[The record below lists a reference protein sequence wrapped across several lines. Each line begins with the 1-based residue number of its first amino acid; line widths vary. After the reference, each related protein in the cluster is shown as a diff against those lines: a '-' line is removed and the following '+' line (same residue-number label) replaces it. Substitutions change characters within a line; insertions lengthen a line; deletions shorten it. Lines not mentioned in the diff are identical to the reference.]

1 LNTRAWVFAP
11 SGRLRAPWRIL
22 IFLAATYLSGVAA
35 SVLLAPVLARV
46 FSLIGL
52 RVTTDGWVIVAALLG
67 GTAFSLRYVDKR
79 PWSDAWLDRNA
90 ARPALLARGFVLG
103 ALAIGLPTLLLLGIR
118 WMRAE
123 PTAHASLLAA
133 SIRVSMV
140 LLPAALY
147 EELATRGY
155 IFAVLRDAIGWR
167 SGLVA
172 MSIIFGLLHLR
183 NPGATAE
190 SVILVILAG
199 VFLGL
204 VVIATKSL
212 YAAWMAHFAWNWTM
226 AVLFHTAV
234 SGLPLEAPDYRVVDA
249 GPDWITGGPW
259 GPEGGAAGGL
269 GMLGAV
275 VYLYP
280 RSNAR
285 RRRHLSPNE

>member
-1 LNTRAWVFAP
+1 MNARAWVFAP

-22 IFLAATYLSGVAA
+22 VFLLATYVSGIAA
-35 SVLLAPVLARV
+35 SLLLAPILARL

-67 GTAFSLRYVDKR
+67 GTAISLRYIDKR

-103 ALAIGLPTLLLLGIR
+103 AIAIGVPTLLLLGVG
-118 WMRAE
+118 WMRAQ
-123 PTAHASLLAA
+123 PTGHASLAAA
-133 SIRVSMV
+133 SIRVSMI

-155 IFAVLRDAIGWR
+155 IFAVLRDAVGWQTA
-167 SGLVA
+167 LVA
-172 MSIIFGLLHLR
+172 MSVIFGLLHLR

-190 SVILVILAG
+190 SVVLVVLAG
-199 VFLGL
+199 VFLGM
-204 VVIATKSL
+204 VIVATGSL

-249 GPDWITGGPW
+249 GPDWVTGGPW

-269 GMLGAV
+269 GMLGAL

-280 RSNAR
+280 RRIAGR
-285 RRRHLSPNE
+285 RQPPPNE

>member
-1 LNTRAWVFAP
+1 MNARAWVFAP
-11 SGRLRAPWRIL
+11 SGLLRAPWRIL
-22 IFLAATYLSGVAA
+22 LFLAATYFAGIVA
-35 SVLLAPVLARV
+35 SLFLAPVLARV

-52 RVTTDGWVIVAALLG
+52 RVTTDGWVIVAALLA
-67 GTAFSLRYVDKR
+67 GTAISLRYIDKR
-79 PWSDAWLDRNA
+79 PWSDVWLDRNA

-103 ALAIGLPTLLLLGIR
+103 GLAIALPTLLLLAVG
-118 WMRAE
+118 WLQPQPAG
-123 PTAHASLLAA
+123 HASLMAA
-133 SIRVSMV
+133 GLRVSMI

-155 IFAVLRDAIGWR
+155 IFAVLRDAIGWQ
-167 SGLVA
+167 SALVA
-172 MSIIFGLLHLR
+172 MSVIFGLLHLR

-199 VFLGL
+199 IFLGT
-204 VVIATKSL
+204 VVIVTRSL

-269 GMLGAV
+269 GMLGAL

-280 RSNAR
+280 RRSAR
-285 RRRHLSPNE
+285 RRQLPSIE